1 MPLNAKHKVNVGI
14 NIFIK
19 CELIFLNFASVF
31 LYIPNNVFHF
41 INLFFLKCTLF
52 FYFSIIFPLVSPS

>member
-1 MPLNAKHKVNVGI
+1 MQNKVNVGI

-31 LYIPNNVFHF
+31 LYIPNNCFHF
-41 INLFFLKCTLF
+41 INLFFLKCTLLF
-52 FYFSIIFPLVSPS
+52 FYFSTIFPLVSPS